1 MYLLTVYHFSLI
13 AGFTPR
19 ELAMQCDFYEC
30 ADLIDELARV
40 QLQQEVARIKES
52 RIKGTEPFDMVDS
65 NTHYAFDGVLALFS
79 KMSVFW

>member
-1 MYLLTVYHFSLI
+1 MFASLIVHRRVRPLHAVPPLI

-52 RIKGTEPFDMVDS
+52 RIKGTNPTNPTNPRVAH
-65 NTHYAFDGVLALFS
+65 NL
-79 KMSVFW
+79 SVQ